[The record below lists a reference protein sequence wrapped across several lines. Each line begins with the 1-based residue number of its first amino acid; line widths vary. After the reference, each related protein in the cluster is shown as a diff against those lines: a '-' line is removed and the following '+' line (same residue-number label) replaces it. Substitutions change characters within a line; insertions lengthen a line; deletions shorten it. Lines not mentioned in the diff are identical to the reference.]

1 MFLEILYSIP
11 ELSLIGMIKPD
22 LLHANAKRIIAF
34 LHTWKR
40 KAQPE
45 YRPKTGS
52 KGCKDM
58 TDQPFSIWNLKTND
72 SLAFCTWN
80 MTLQPFLPGT

>member
-40 KAQPE
+40 KTQPE
-45 YRPKTGS
+45 YRPKQAV
-52 KGCKDM
+52 KVA
-58 TDQPFSIWNLKTND
+58 KT
-72 SLAFCTWN
+72 
-80 MTLQPFLPGT
+80 